1 METERETRNITT
13 PDNHVIV
20 LKTYLT
26 GREVNDIKRVLFG
39 SVAIERGEDGKPIVP
54 QYPLVLALDREK
66 KLLEYVVVSIDG
78 STENPADKVQDLTAA
93 DYKFVVTEA
102 EKAVD
107 GNF

>member
-1 METERETRNITT
+1 MEERETRNITT
-13 PDNHVIV
+13 PGNHVVV

-39 SVAIERGEDGKPIVP
+39 SVSVERGEDGKPVVP
-54 QYPLVLALDREK
+54 QYPLALALDREK
-66 KLLEYVVVSIDG
+66 KLLEYTVVSIDG
-78 STENPADKVQDLTAA
+78 ATDNAADKVQDLTAA
-93 DYKFVVTEA
+93 DYKLVVAEA

>member
-1 METERETRNITT
+1 MEERETRNVTT
-13 PDNHVIV
+13 PGNHVVV

-26 GREVNDIKRVLFG
+26 GREVNDIKRALFG
-39 SVAIERGEDGKPIVP
+39 SVSIERGEDGKPVVP
-54 QYPLVLALDREK
+54 QYPLALAIDREK
-66 KLLEYVVVSIDG
+66 KLLEYTVASLDG
-78 STENPADKVQDLTAA
+78 IAENAADKVQDLTST